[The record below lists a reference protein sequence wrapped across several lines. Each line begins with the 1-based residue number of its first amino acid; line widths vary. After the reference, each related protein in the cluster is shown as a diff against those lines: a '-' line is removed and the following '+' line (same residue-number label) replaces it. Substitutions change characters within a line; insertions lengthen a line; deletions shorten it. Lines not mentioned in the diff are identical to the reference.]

1 MLKTFEPQNSA
12 ENKNAEAHLKNPC
25 SYKIRKKLQIFHCM
39 TWRIDR
45 TMGSFHNKL
54 DWRKSGD

>member
-1 MLKTFEPQNSA
+1 MSRTFEPQNSA

-54 DWRKSGD
+54 D